1 MSKKIMQG
9 SDLVIASRFLKESKV
24 NGLNFLRKFMSAG
37 AKYLFKV
44 FYPYKNLNDYTCNYR
59 IYKLFLIKKIMKNK
73 NFFKNEDFNIAAK
86 IILFLTRKVDN
97 MKLSEVPFILNYH
110 YKIGQ
115 SKMRIIK
122 TIFLTIRLLLFKKA

>member
-1 MSKKIMQG
+1 MFRKCLS
-9 SDLVIASRFLKESKV
+9 ESARLIFK
-24 NGLNFLRKFMSAG
+24 
-37 AKYLFKV
+37 LF
-44 FYPYKNLNDYTCNYR
+44 FSIKNVEDYTCNFR
-59 IYKLFLIKKIMKNK
+59 AYKFELIKKLLKNK